1 MDKNKF
7 GAANFLRFNSQGQ
20 ANFNF
25 SYFGLCAH
33 EDFAS
38 NFNFSQGG
46 YNGQE
51 VGVQTTLY
59 INLSNPH

>member
-1 MDKNKF
+1 MNKNKY
-7 GAANFLRFNSQGQ
+7 GPSKFLKFNSQGQ

-25 SYFGLCAH
+25 SYFGLVAH

-51 VGVQTTLY
+51 VGVRTTLY
-59 INLSNPH
+59 INWSNPH